1 MSRISNHITSVV
13 DTATTMTKNQ
23 LYVCNTIIDIRE
35 AISGVIEIGYQ
46 ILSNAAGDSIDLYLL
61 YSIDGVNFDTSS
73 VSTPIAALSVP
84 DANLNQLTIP
94 LDAGAVS
101 GQYAKIALLPNLESD
116 DLIVNSLKISLKK
129 IM

>member
-46 ILSNAAGDSIDLYLL
+46 VLSNAAGDSIDLYLL